1 VAIRILREQ
10 GSDKL
15 DEAIS
20 YLKSAS
26 QDGAQTA
33 ARFWYGLVPAAGV
46 PDGKRHVEQGKEL

>member
-15 DEAIS
+15 DQAIS
-20 YLKSAS
+20 SLKRAS

-33 ARFWYGLVPAAGV
+33 ARFWYGLVP
-46 PDGKRHVEQGKEL
+46 DGKRDVEQGKEL